1 MSRSMSPYLSRKL
14 SRSLSPADWLATA
27 AVTAV
32 ASLLALLALWPIG
45 PGNDQ
50 ALFLYYARAMREGA
64 TLYIDL
70 WDNKP
75 PGIFA
80 FYVGA
85 ATLFGEG
92 WGAVRLAF
100 ALWLGVGAGAM
111 AALCRIVAPGRLA
124 WMVAPALTVGL
135 ALLRL
140 DAERPAQ
147 VESLLPTLL
156 AVLMLLMLLEPVSS
170 AARSARWIGAGLIVG
185 LVAAFKPVLAPV
197 AVSLCLTGCAWRML
211 RRELPFPAAVMAA
224 ALGIV
229 GTLLVWLPIA
239 VWVERHQIGPEFVW
253 TMLRYPQLA
262 LAEVPMQKPA
272 MLIAALRW
280 LAVTCGL
287 LLPAAALYA
296 WHAGASEGAS
306 EAESEL
312 RSEAASQAMSERRP
326 GLATLVTLMGVAWLV
341 SGLAMILMQR
351 FSWWD
356 THMDLVVWPI
366 GLMAALGMSMSRS
379 RGRGSAGRVSVGR
392 GRPALWLRAGQLASL
407 LAIGAMT
414 LHGARFLQAASESS
428 DWPRP
433 AIEREALETAHTVMA
448 ASSTPCGT
456 VYAIGDQA
464 GVERETGLRQAI
476 ATHGLWFGA
485 FLPSQVRRLP
495 AELDAARPDLVYV
508 DGAER
513 RDFAASYPAQA
524 LAIERWLARDYTPGA
539 VDALQGQWWQRRRS
553 PQDAADCPVARRF
566 TIPAGDPPSATA
578 SSSAPPPD
586 AVTSLTTVIATPIPG
601 PRPPGA
607 ADADSATATN
617 PR

>member
-1 MSRSMSPYLSRKL
+1 MSGNLSR
-14 SRSLSPADWLATA
+14 RLSPADWRAAA
-27 AVTAV
+27 AVAV
-32 ASLLALLALWPIG
+32 AASLLALLALWPIG

-50 ALFLYYARAMREGA
+50 ALFLYYARAMRDGA
-64 TLYIDL
+64 TLYADL

-85 ATLFGEG
+85 AALFGDG

-100 ALWLGVGAGAM
+100 ALWLGLGAGAI
-111 AALCRIVAPGRLA
+111 AALCRIVAPGR
-124 WMVAPALTVGL
+124 MVWALAPALTVGL

-156 AVLMLLMLLEPVSS
+156 AILMLLIVLEPASPL
-170 AARSARWIGAGLIVG
+170 ARSMRWIGAGLLVG
-185 LVAAFKPVLAPV
+185 GVAAFKPVLVPV
-197 AVSLCLTGCAWRML
+197 ALSLCAVGLGWRIVRGELSMRTGMITVGLGIAG
-211 RRELPFPAAVMAA
+211 A
-224 ALGIV
+224 ALA
-229 GTLLVWLPIA
+229 LLPIA
-239 VWVERHQIGPEFVW
+239 VWVERHQVIREFLW

-262 LAEVPMQKPA
+262 LVEVPMQKPA

-287 LLPAAALYA
+287 LLPAAALFA
-296 WHAGASEGAS
+296 WRARAGVS
-306 EAESEL
+306 
-312 RSEAASQAMSERRP
+312 
-326 GLATLVTLMGVAWLV
+326 TLIALMGIAWLT

-366 GLMAALGMSMSRS
+366 GLMAAFGIDLNRRRSLSRPTIWL
-379 RGRGSAGRVSVGR
+379 RVEQLVSV
-392 GRPALWLRAGQLASL
+392 
-407 LAIGAMT
+407 LAIGAMVV
-414 LHGARFLQAASESS
+414 HGARFLQAASRAS

-433 AIEREALETAHTVMA
+433 AIERDALETAHTVMTT
-448 ASSTPCGT
+448 SLTPCGT

-495 AELDAARPDLVYV
+495 AELEAARPDLVYV

-513 RDFAASYPAQA
+513 LDLAARYPAQA
-524 LAIERWLARDYTPGA
+524 RAIEHWLARDYLPGA
-539 VDALQGQWWQRRRS
+539 IDALQGQWWQRRIT
-553 PQDAADCPVARRF
+553 PQAMTGCPVARRF
-566 TIPAGDPPSATA
+566 FIPADAAASAM
-578 SSSAPPPD
+578 
-586 AVTSLTTVIATPIPG
+586 
-601 PRPPGA
+601 
-607 ADADSATATN
+607 SATATG
-617 PR
+617 PQ

>member
-64 TLYIDL
+64 TLYVDL

-100 ALWLGVGAGAM
+100 ALWLGVGAGAI

-211 RRELPFPAAVMAA
+211 RRELRLPAALMAA

-229 GTLLVWLPIA
+229 GTLLAWLPIA

-262 LAEVPMQKPA
+262 LTEVPMQKPA
-272 MLIAALRW
+272 MLVAALRW

-296 WHAGASEGAS
+296 WHAGAGEGRRDSDSGRVSVRNGDHDSKPA
-306 EAESEL
+306 
-312 RSEAASQAMSERRP
+312 SERRP
-326 GLATLVTLMGVAWLV
+326 GLATLVTLMCVAWLV

-366 GLMAALGMSMSRS
+366 GLMAALGMGISS
-379 RGRGSAGRVSVGR
+379 GSAGRLRAGR

-407 LAIGAMT
+407 LAIGAMA
-414 LHGARFLQAASESS
+414 LHSARFLQAASDSS

-433 AIEREALETAHTVMA
+433 AIEREALETTHTVMA

-495 AELDAARPDLVYV
+495 AELEAARPDLVYV

-553 PQDAADCPVARRF
+553 PQDATDCPVARRF
-566 TIPAGDPPSATA
+566 TIPAGDPASATA

-586 AVTSLTTVIATPIPG
+586 AVTSLTTVIAAPILG

-607 ADADSATATN
+607 ADAGSATATN